1 MIKNCYIFFSP
12 SDALSLSLSGEFQIP
27 TSIPTE
33 LIVDFLG
40 KHKLK
45 AMDLHEENKKY
56 GNLFIIKTWLQYLL
70 QVKWLSKKK
79 KMLFFGIKSTLSLPA
94 IYEPYTSA

>member
-40 KHKLK
+40 KHKQK

-56 GNLFIIKTWLQYLL
+56 GNLFIIKTWLQYFTS
-70 QVKWLSKKK
+70 Q
-79 KMLFFGIKSTLSLPA
+79 MTIKLKNKCYSLV
-94 IYEPYTSA
+94 

>member
-40 KHKLK
+40 KHKQK

-56 GNLFIIKTWLQYLL
+56 GNLFIIKTWLQNFTSQMTIKL
-70 QVKWLSKKK
+70 KKK
-79 KMLFFGIKSTLSLPA
+79 VLFFGIKSTLSLPS

>member
-40 KHKLK
+40 KHKQK

-56 GNLFIIKTWLQYLL
+56 GNLFIIKTWLQYFTSQMTIKL
-70 QVKWLSKKK
+70 KKK
-79 KMLFFGIKSTLSLPA
+79 CYSLV
-94 IYEPYTSA
+94 